1 MEQRLAHIETAL
13 AALAG
18 QLPPATAPHC
28 EPALTAHA
36 AAPPASP
43 TPPTAQRLVA
53 TTLLPDVIRAEAG
66 LRAFDLLG
74 RRAAAVF
81 LNGSGG
87 QVCVY
92 DQDGRPLHQDW

>member
-1 MEQRLAHIETAL
+1 MEQRLAQIEETL

-18 QLPPATAPHC
+18 QLPPATSPQRETAP
-28 EPALTAHA
+28 PTHA
-36 AAPPASP
+36 DAPPASP
-43 TPPTAQRLVA
+43 SPPTAQRLVA

-74 RRAAAVF
+74 RRAAAVY